1 MGVDLIFDSGR
12 DIKNLLK
19 LANVVSIKRKQPITA
34 DLVKF
39 LASFRQT
46 QTTEK
51 AEE

>member
-1 MGVDLIFDSGR
+1 
-12 DIKNLLK
+12 
-19 LANVVSIKRKQPITA
+19 VSIKRKKPITA

-51 AEE
+51 VEE